1 MNGGDTVNRKKVAL
15 LIGGICLVVAIAL
28 LVIKVA
34 IPASKRVKREPTPTI
49 PAVIPQG
56 SVVVWRRTATI
67 FSKNGSAEYYRDK
80 YQYDEYGRCIVNI
93 HYDPEGGSENT
104 LYEYDEATHH
114 TMECVVRRDGDII
127 TEKRAEVYNE
137 KGDKVGVVMW
147 RHNGEKLVKTYE
159 TVYEKDAFGND
170 VLIADIGYNYDG
182 SVSSLVWTIYKEES
196 RWLCRQRY
204 TNFGK
209 LSGNNGDWRAIADA
223 AEDSDSELEAITEY
237 DEQGRVTRKFKT
249 LDNGETFLNEQ
260 IVYHDDGTKTSFY
273 YFEEGG
279 ERASQEDA
287 EGRTILSVNKD
298 ESGVVTLK
306 IEYTYEDLP
315 NGGYREVC
323 KVCKD
328 EGSIKNYRVESE
340 YNANGDLVKKSYWND
355 EGVEMIDPLNTYD
368 DQGRLVKRERPEYK
382 EVWTFDYDEY
392 GNLIKTT
399 GKSEDW
405 GTQTEEFIY
414 APLVLEEEKVKEGES
429 YFCPLYLEP

>member
-1 MNGGDTVNRKKVAL
+1 MNRKKVAL

-67 FSKNGSAEYYRDK
+67 FSKNGSAEYYLDK
-80 YQYDEYGRCIVNI
+80 YQYDEYGRCIVNT

-182 SVSSLVWTIYKEES
+182 SVSSLVWTVYKEES

-237 DEQGRVTRKFKT
+237 DEQGRVTREFKV
-249 LDNGETFLNEQ
+249 LDNGECFLTEKTEYHEGKSVTFS
-260 IVYHDDGTKTSFY
+260 YFDDGHESVA
-273 YFEEGG
+273 
-279 ERASQEDA
+279 ERDD
-287 EGRTILSVNKD
+287 EGRIILRVTKD
-298 ESGVVTLK
+298 EFGVALSRS
-306 IEYTYEDLP
+306 ESTYEELP
-315 NGGYREVC
+315 SGGYREAIET
-323 KVCKD
+323 KYLD
-328 EGSIKNYRVESE
+328 GSGPNYGGAYE
-340 YNANGDLVKKSYWND
+340 YNANGDLVKKTFWND
-355 EGVEMIDPLNTYD
+355 EVGEMIDTLNTYD

-392 GNLIKTT
+392 GNLIKMT

-405 GTQTEEFIY
+405 GTETEEFIN
-414 APLVLEEEKVKEGES
+414 APFVLEEEKVKEGES